1 MASTQVRSA
10 DKVPVRHPV
19 SGRRLRK
26 QLPNYLFIL
35 PHMIFFV
42 VFLAGPILYGL
53 RISFYDWK
61 ILAVNQRFVGLNN
74 YRALLK
80 DTLWWQTL
88 GNTVYFAV
96 LTILLM
102 TVVSLL
108 TALAVKRH
116 ILGRDLLRTV
126 FYAPAILSVA
136 VVAVVAQKMFNTQL
150 GLINYYIV
158 DVFNGPR
165 INWLGDADLVIPSL
179 SLATVWWGFGF
190 PMLVFLAGLQ
200 NIPEHLYEAAK
211 IDGAGPVQTFFKIT
225 LPLLVPVLL
234 FVLVTQFIGHM
245 QVFGQPYIMTR
256 GGPGHESRTVIM
268 YLYDSA
274 WRFFRMGYASA
285 MAVALAVVMI
295 VVTLVQF
302 ALLRNR
308 VEY

>member
-80 DTLWWQTL
+80 DPLWWQTL

-108 TALAVKRH
+108 AALAVKRH

-234 FVLVTQFIGHM
+234 FVLVTQFINHM

-268 YLYDSA
+268 YLYDTA